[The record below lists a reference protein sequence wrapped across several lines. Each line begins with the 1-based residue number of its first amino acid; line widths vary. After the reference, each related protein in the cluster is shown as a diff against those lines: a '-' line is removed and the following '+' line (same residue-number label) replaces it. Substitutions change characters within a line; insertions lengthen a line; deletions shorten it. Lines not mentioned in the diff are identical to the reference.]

1 MFEVLTFANLV
12 ATIKPEIATRGV
24 NIRVKKVTA
33 RELKNKTGEII
44 RKAREGEKFLITV
57 RGKPAAAILPAEYLE
72 KKTGDLRPA
81 EQAWK
86 DIEETLK
93 QSSPEF
99 KTWQEAMAWTRKR
112 A

>member
-1 MFEVLTFANLV
+1 
-12 ATIKPEIATRGV
+12 
-24 NIRVKKVTA
+24 VKKVTA

-44 RKAREGEKFLITV
+44 RKAREGEEFLITV

-72 KKTGDLRPA
+72 RKTANLRPP
-81 EQAWK
+81 EEAWK

-93 QSSPEF
+93 KSSSKFE
-99 KTWQEAMAWTRKR
+99 TWREAIAWARKR